1 MEHTWVYNGCEYP
14 FDISDSEHMGRM
26 CRGLDALRSEIGT
39 LDGKDAPEESLKEQC
54 GIIRHF
60 FDIVFGE
67 GVGADICGEA
77 YSADAHT
84 TAYMEFILFV
94 NTQVTAF
101 REKMEAVE
109 AKYCAR
115 AEQAEQAEMTEQDAA
130 YGA

>member
-1 MEHTWVYNGCEYP
+1 MEHTWVYNGHEYP
-14 FDISDSEHMGRM
+14 FDISNSEHMGRM
-26 CRGLDALRSEIGT
+26 CHGLEALRTDIDT
-39 LDGKDAPEESLKEQC
+39 LGGKDAPEESLKAQC
-54 GIIRHF
+54 GIIRRF
-60 FDIVFGE
+60 FDIVFTDGA
-67 GVGADICGEA
+67 GADICGEA

-94 NTQVTAF
+94 NAQVTAF

-115 AEQAEQAEMTEQDAA
+115 AEMTEQDTA